1 MYRRDLCGGVP
12 WPWKSEHPASWA
24 EASGGGC
31 LAWTVQSGLPE
42 ATRAQAVW
50 EGWDDDSSWQVNHS
64 PSFTTDSRLDREV
77 KDALL
82 CDAMTLVNLRGCDKR
97 KVIEEDKRRVKERLF
112 QCHQQPREARWAT
125 CLSSLSLLS

>member
-1 MYRRDLCGGVP
+1 MSLLDPPGTLLRPPPAQVSRKGV
-12 WPWKSEHPASWA
+12 
-24 EASGGGC
+24 
-31 LAWTVQSGLPE
+31 
-42 ATRAQAVW
+42 
-50 EGWDDDSSWQVNHS
+50 DNDSSWQVNHS

-112 QCHQQPREARWAT
+112 QCHQQPREARCSR
-125 CLSSLSLLS
+125 CLMCV